1 MKIKAF
7 TLHYDPEQA
16 GFDEAA
22 LQEFLAER
30 DLLSVH
36 EHFFQRE
43 GEPLWALLLTYRD
56 RARAG
61 EQVRVE
67 RSGARVDWRGELP
80 EEERP
85 LYDALRG
92 WRRERARREG
102 RPPYI
107 LLTNQQMALISRARP
122 GTLGALREVHGV
134 GDAKCEA
141 FGEEVLAVVAQ
152 TLAGGGVG
160 EEPGGSGDQGAVGG
174 GDDGLA

>member
-7 TLHYDPEQA
+7 TLQYDPEQGA
-16 GFDEAA
+16 FDEAA
-22 LQEFLAER
+22 LQGFLADR
-30 DLLSVH
+30 DLLSVQ

-56 RARAG
+56 RARPG
-61 EQVRVE
+61 ERPLVE
-67 RSGARVDWRGELP
+67 RSGTRTDWRAELP

-85 LYDALRG
+85 LYDALRS
-92 WRRERARREG
+92 WRSDKARQAG

-107 LLTNQQMALISRARP
+107 FLTNQQIAKIAMARP
-122 GTLGALREVHGV
+122 RTLEALREVHGV

-141 FGEEVLAVVAQ
+141 FGEEVLAIVAQ
-152 TLAGGGVG
+152 MPHGLVAEDSVATGDLGG
-160 EEPGGSGDQGAVGG
+160 AGG